1 MVQAG
6 NRIEHV
12 DVIPG
17 AEASEEGTTQ
27 ITVYYCH
34 SQDAA
39 MEDLLPRE
47 TIEPSL
53 WEGDFYIVYEPESAS
68 VVDVFFSR
76 ETLPVGGDF
85 EDFYQQW
92 RAAPRT
98 KRMDQDPMIGYF
110 GGQSAESGTSI
121 SLRTPVINIYNENTL
136 WAEVTYWVPN
146 TMALTGEEKNVRLNV
161 TLTYQDVPVTLEPE
175 QAENGGAV
183 EDEGIV
189 YRSYTYAWTLDSLE
203 DGAQFRDLFEN
214 ADNANTD
221 DLTFGGDFELT
232 AEVSYEGGSLV
243 VNGARKTASDN
254 SLFARGSGKETAYIA
269 CLRHL
274 QNLDAAFSGAA
285 GKTAAEQT
293 ADIPAVEGYVFRPI
307 DNNQLRSYDGGR
319 YTIRD
324 LEIGTD
330 HENAGLF
337 GAFEGTKG
345 VRNTLTGIRLVN
357 TSVRQENAEAS
368 GALAGTASHVNISDC
383 LVYWEN
389 NADETASLRE
399 VLGDSA
405 SSLRYQI
412 ISGTGF
418 AGGLAGKLSDAQ
430 VSDSAAATLVSGK
443 TAGGLAGQAENVTV
457 SGSYADCYLTGDAAA
472 GLFGN
477 LNETATI
484 SNSYAAGF
492 IASEDGDTA
501 AGLCLGGG
509 NATVRCSYSA
519 MLFSKGSDNH
529 PLCAAAGSVYDQTY
543 YLDSDRFA
551 DDPKIDSRALT
562 YAQLTNTA
570 LWDNF
575 FGGAFTRKSAADSH
589 PYNLQTTL
597 TLTRYIYPGLPGL
610 THYGDWGAQF
620 QNGDLVYYER
630 YADES
635 YGFSGGGVNHLQNDR
650 TVILDGYAVAY
661 NDTDFSASLGVTL
674 DVTYPTETGGETTKG
689 IHYSYGNGNMYTI
702 TGTNPLTDREET
714 YYLLPLPAEIVN
726 TGYTSED
733 FYQTITVAETVGESR
748 TYYYNPHFA
757 NVPLSYEEDLDLS
770 QQADHL
776 LVSVRT
782 PRHLYMLSRFETYFA
797 SEHQYRFQQE
807 LALDYTAYIGYDDD
821 IFTGKLV
828 PQSPIGVDG
837 DAPFRC
843 TYDGGG
849 LAITGVVP
857 ADSGKSDYVG
867 LFGYSSGVIRDVV
880 YRMEDAPLTLTRSG
894 SDTTAYVGA
903 LLGSNS
909 GTVSNCAVSGVEI
922 TVNCYNYS
930 TVYLGGLAGENR
942 GSIRASAAEAAR
954 LYALCTMSN
963 AYAGGFVGGN
973 QSGGRIEQSY
983 AVGRVS
989 VSRARYGDVAAAGF
1003 AASSQGTL
1011 SRSYA
1016 AAALEAEGG
1025 AARYGFAG
1033 GESANCFYLDGGNF
1047 TYRDLHFV
1055 ARYEDG
1061 GGAQGAAWSQLT
1073 DKNGKAAAS
1082 LGMGFVTDENGYPYP
1097 AAVTDGEGRLVHYG
1111 QWPEPMGLGDFGVFY
1126 WERMEID
1133 GADTYAISAIAAF
1146 SDANRTEK
1154 VSTLST
1160 AHGDGGV
1167 VEEYGYGYYGLEDQ
1181 EVSRT
1186 SSDISGGNGEN
1197 QDANTA
1203 LSDLMEGRY
1212 AFHCFNTWGT
1222 TEEDQG
1228 LYLSEITASTNSTQ
1242 QPPSG
1247 TWTVYS
1253 GEKSLIVWL
1262 NPFFADSMS
1271 VETGNDWAAGADV
1284 PTARPGTKDNP
1295 YGVRSIHQL
1304 QFINWNH
1311 KNQNTSTV
1319 LYNTSS
1325 NQQDFM
1331 YLSYV
1336 AQTLWGGSN
1345 EVDRTYYWLQTHDLD
1360 GSDVEEYTPIAAF
1373 RDETPWTME
1382 TGAMAYGW
1390 FGGSYNGN
1398 DYTIQNLN
1406 IYTEKINTTGLF
1418 GFTLDAELQN
1428 IILYAPEGDGLIRSY
1443 SPEGD
1448 NNWYAVGALVGLA
1461 ANTAGSDR
1469 VISNCAVAGYVILDD
1484 NGGCAYGGGG
1494 VGGLVGIC
1502 NMALENCTAV
1512 TDIRL
1517 NFTHSDSARNVRAGG
1532 LVGSCQRGITNCYA
1546 GGSIQADLS
1555 VKQRNSRVHAGGI
1568 VGGYFMKTLQINRV
1582 IIGADTEGST
1592 GRTNPTIQ
1600 NCYSYVRLPRQTDLP
1615 ANSHLFAIGGRGEI
1629 AYINGSY
1636 RFNYKNCYY
1645 LESCLTGA
1653 PGNYLDVGAP
1663 GVSEA
1668 SFAELSAGGSAYEAL
1683 LAARFDPVTTT
1694 TSTGDPIDGRYSFG
1708 TDRSL
1713 LGTNY
1718 PFPTI
1723 LTQSSDLVEGGLAH
1737 VHYGDWAVQGILRE
1751 NGALP
1756 VQMDLFADYQAGAG
1770 AVRTEELTLSNL
1782 GGSGSWSAASA
1793 DPAVATA
1800 SLAHTQAQ
1808 GGTNTLT
1815 IKAQAAGSTQ
1825 VTITYTESGQTYTLT
1840 IDVNVTADLRLSAD
1854 SGVLEMFVQEES
1866 AQAALHWTNAEGKAL
1881 PETLTDGIAVS
1892 EFSASYDMGRFAS
1905 ASVAEED
1912 GSIVLTASTLSEDG
1926 PAQMTV
1932 TYTFTYLGQTYTA
1945 SSVLSLDVHPGFALT
1960 PVEAAFAGSQ
1970 SQQTIFYDGARI
1982 RSIQVG
1988 GQQVT
1993 VTDVTITGFEDVEG
2007 FREQIF
2013 AQWADEADG
2022 QLEIEVSPP
2031 DGVTEMTAYLRVQL
2045 RFTYGG
2051 CTHTLWQNLPIHI
2064 TTN

>member
-776 LVSVRT
+776 PVSVRT

-828 PQSPIGVDG
+828 SQSPIGVDG

-894 SDTTAYVGA
+894 SDTTVYVGA

-909 GTVSNCAVSGVEI
+909 GTVSNCAVYGVEI

-1047 TYRDLHFV
+1047 TYRALHFV

-1082 LGMGFVTDENGYPYP
+1082 LGMGFVADENGYPYP

-1186 SSDISGGNGEN
+1186 SRDILGGNGEN

-1228 LYLSEITASTNSTQ
+1228 LYPSEKTASTNSTQ

-1247 TWTVYS
+1247 TWTVSS
-1253 GEKSLIVWL
+1253 GGSSLTVRL

-1629 AYINGSY
+1629 AYMNGSY

-1668 SFAELSAGGSAYEAL
+1668 SFAELSVGGSAYEAL
-1683 LAARFDPVTTT
+1683 LAARFAPSPPPHPPATP
-1694 TSTGDPIDGRYSFG
+1694 STAG
-1708 TDRSL
+1708 TASAR
-1713 LGTNY
+1713 TAACWA
-1718 PFPTI
+1718 PTI
-1723 LTQSSDLVEGGLAH
+1723 
-1737 VHYGDWAVQGILRE
+1737 R
-1751 NGALP
+1751 
-1756 VQMDLFADYQAGAG
+1756 
-1770 AVRTEELTLSNL
+1770 
-1782 GGSGSWSAASA
+1782 
-1793 DPAVATA
+1793 
-1800 SLAHTQAQ
+1800 
-1808 GGTNTLT
+1808 
-1815 IKAQAAGSTQ
+1815 
-1825 VTITYTESGQTYTLT
+1825 
-1840 IDVNVTADLRLSAD
+1840 
-1854 SGVLEMFVQEES
+1854 
-1866 AQAALHWTNAEGKAL
+1866 
-1881 PETLTDGIAVS
+1881 
-1892 EFSASYDMGRFAS
+1892 
-1905 ASVAEED
+1905 
-1912 GSIVLTASTLSEDG
+1912 
-1926 PAQMTV
+1926 
-1932 TYTFTYLGQTYTA
+1932 
-1945 SSVLSLDVHPGFALT
+1945 
-1960 PVEAAFAGSQ
+1960 
-1970 SQQTIFYDGARI
+1970 
-1982 RSIQVG
+1982 
-1988 GQQVT
+1988 
-1993 VTDVTITGFEDVEG
+1993 
-2007 FREQIF
+2007 
-2013 AQWADEADG
+2013 
-2022 QLEIEVSPP
+2022 SPP
-2031 DGVTEMTAYLRVQL
+2031 S
-2045 RFTYGG
+2045 
-2051 CTHTLWQNLPIHI
+2051 
-2064 TTN
+2064 

>member
-1 MVQAG
+1 
-6 NRIEHV
+6 
-12 DVIPG
+12 
-17 AEASEEGTTQ
+17 
-27 ITVYYCH
+27 
-34 SQDAA
+34 
-39 MEDLLPRE
+39 
-47 TIEPSL
+47 
-53 WEGDFYIVYEPESAS
+53 
-68 VVDVFFSR
+68 
-76 ETLPVGGDF
+76 
-85 EDFYQQW
+85 
-92 RAAPRT
+92 
-98 KRMDQDPMIGYF
+98 MDQDPMIGYF

-146 TMALTGEEKNVRLNV
+146 TMALTGEEKNVHLNV
-161 TLTYQDVPVTLEPE
+161 ILTYQDVPVTLEPE

-443 TAGGLAGQAENVTV
+443 TAGGLAGRAENVTV

-519 MLFSKGSDNH
+519 MLFSKGSDNY
-529 PLCAAAGSVYDQTY
+529 PLCEAAGSVYDQTY

-551 DDPKIDSRALT
+551 DDPKIDGRALT

-620 QNGDLVYYER
+620 QNGDLVYYEK
-630 YADES
+630 YADGS

-661 NDTDFSASLGVTL
+661 NDTDFSASLGVAL
-674 DVTYPTETGGETTKG
+674 DMTYPTETGGETTKG

-726 TGYTSED
+726 TGYASED

-776 LVSVRT
+776 PVSVRT

-828 PQSPIGVDG
+828 SQSPIGVDG

-894 SDTTAYVGA
+894 SDTTVYVGA

-909 GTVSNCAVSGVEI
+909 GTVSNCAVYGVEI

-1082 LGMGFVTDENGYPYP
+1082 LGMGFVADENGYPYP

-1167 VEEYGYGYYGLEDQ
+1167 VEEYGYGYYWLEDQ

-1186 SSDISGGNGEN
+1186 SSDILGGNGEN

-1247 TWTVYS
+1247 TWTVSS
-1253 GEKSLIVWL
+1253 GGSSLTVRL

-1629 AYINGSY
+1629 AYMNGSY

-1683 LAARFDPVTTT
+1683 LVAGFDPVTTT

-1782 GGSGSWSAASA
+1782 SGSGSWSAASA

-1808 GGTNTLT
+1808 GGINTLT

-1866 AQAALHWTNAEGKAL
+1866 AQAALHWTDAEGKAL

-2031 DGVTEMTAYLRVQL
+2031 DGVTEMTAYLRIQL